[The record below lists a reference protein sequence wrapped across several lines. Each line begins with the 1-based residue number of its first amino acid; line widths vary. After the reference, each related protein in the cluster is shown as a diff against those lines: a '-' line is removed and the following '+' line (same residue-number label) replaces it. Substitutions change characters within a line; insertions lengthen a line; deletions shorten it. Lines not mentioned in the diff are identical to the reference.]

1 MRFFSI
7 AHAKLHTYHSPHS
20 INYLKKNLFFAKIR
34 KKNYFWDT
42 FSETLSTRI
51 PRKNAIKSYLMK
63 KIYFSLLAASMA
75 LAASAVPA
83 KRGVHNMPQPD
94 GTYLPVLL
102 VGDEHRHI
110 YLTPDSLPITSGTDG
125 FMEYARLDAGG
136 CFLEATGVRATADA
150 ALRTPAERALIASI
164 DARATRHAIL
174 SPSRKASPR
183 RAIAQSGLGLFADNA
198 FPKKGDVKALVIL
211 VEYSDVQ
218 FTTPNPAQYFSDMLM
233 KEGFD
238 EYGGTGSA
246 RDYFVENSMGQFR
259 PEFDC
264 YGPVTLP
271 QKRSYYGGNNSW
283 DEDKAPEDMI
293 IHAVKILDPDVDF
306 SQYDTDGDGWV
317 DNVYVFYAGLGEA
330 SGGSAD
336 TVWPHS
342 YNIYYGAGKNCTA
355 DGVRFDYYA
364 CSNEWEGSRPDGIG
378 TFVHEFSHVMGLPD
392 LYSTET
398 QSTVTPDSYSV
409 LDYGPYNNNGRTP
422 PAYSAFERNALGWN
436 EPVVLDGPASVSLEH
451 ILDSNTSYLIPTEK
465 DTEFFLLEN
474 RQQTGW
480 DEFIPGHGMLVWH
493 IDYEPSLWRENS
505 VNNTRSHQYVDIV
518 EACGSA
524 NSNSTTTMRGYPF
537 PGSRSKTSFTS
548 ATTPALKSWAGNA
561 IDMPITNIKETSGVI
576 TFDAAG
582 GASGITDITSTDS
595 GVFAVAGL
603 SIVYTG
609 TPGAAVRVHDTS
621 GRLVAATAA
630 DASGRATVTLPAGLY
645 IATAGSGAAKL
656 ALR

>member
-1 MRFFSI
+1 MKRF
-7 AHAKLHTYHSPHS
+7 
-20 INYLKKNLFFAKIR
+20 YL
-34 KKNYFWDT
+34 
-42 FSETLSTRI
+42 
-51 PRKNAIKSYLMK
+51 P
-63 KIYFSLLAASMA
+63 LLAASVA

-83 KRGVHNMPQPD
+83 KRGIHNIPQPD
-94 GTYLPVLL
+94 GSTMPVLL

-110 YLTPDSLPITSGTDG
+110 YLTPDSLPITTGADG
-125 FMEYARLDAGG
+125 YMEYARLAESGDA
-136 CFLEATGVRATADA
+136 LLTTGVRATADA
-150 ALRTPAERALIASI
+150 ALRTPAEHAVIASI
-164 DARATRHAIL
+164 DARATRRAIL
-174 SPSRKASPR
+174 SPSRKPSRR

-218 FTTPNPAQYFSDMLM
+218 FTTPDPAKYFTDMLM

-293 IHAVKILDPDVDF
+293 VHAVSILDPDVDF

-342 YNIYYGAGKNCTA
+342 YNIYYGAGKTCIA

-392 LYSTET
+392 LYSTASS
-398 QSTVTPDSYSV
+398 STVTPDTYSV
-409 LDYGPYNNNGRTP
+409 LDYGPYNNDGRTP

-436 EPVVLDGPASVSLEH
+436 EPVVLDGPASVSLDH
-451 ILDSNTSYLIPTEK
+451 ILDSNISYLIPTEK

-493 IDYEPSLWRENS
+493 IDYEPSLWTQNS
-505 VNNTRSHQYVDIV
+505 VNNTKSHQYVDIV
-518 EACGSA
+518 EAGGSA
-524 NSNSTTTMRGYPF
+524 NSNSATTMRAYPF
-537 PGSRSKTSFTS
+537 PGTRNKTSFTS
-548 ATTPALKSWAGNA
+548 STTPALKSWAGKA
-561 IDMPITNIKETSGVI
+561 IDMPITNIKETDGVI

-582 GASGITDITSTDS
+582 GASGITDI
-595 GVFAVAGL
+595 VAAGNGFFT
-603 SIVYTG
+603 VTGTTVAYTG
-609 TPGAAVRVHDTS
+609 TAGTTVRVHDTA
-621 GRLVAATAA
+621 GRLVASTVA
-630 DASGRATVTLPAGLY
+630 DASGHASITLPAGLY
-645 IATAGSGAAKL
+645 IAGAGSRTAKL